1 MKNNYTL
8 NIEDIPVKEAHKLD
22 QNKLSGFLTGKLE
35 NFTGIK
41 KIGQFNGGQSNPTF
55 VIECLEGYRYVL
67 RKKPP
72 GKLLPSA
79 HAVDR
84 EHRVQKALYQTNVP
98 VAKMYLYCEDEN
110 IIGTTFYLMEYLE
123 GRVFEDTTLP
133 GHTSVDRTAIYN
145 SMNKTLA
152 ALHTIKPKD
161 VGLENFGRPGSY
173 FLRQLKRWSQQW
185 ELSKQQDIP
194 EMPLL
199 IDWLSKH
206 IPDSDETTIV
216 HGDYRLGN
224 LIYDLNEPKVIAVLD
239 WELSTLGHPLADL
252 GYSLMLHEEDF
263 EVRKGFSLKNL
274 DLESLGIPTKN
285 YLVQKYCEMVDREV
299 INPNFYIV
307 FSMFRN
313 VAILEGVLSR
323 GRAGNAASSL
333 AEEKGALAKPIAKIA
348 WDLVKNSTLN

>member
-1 MKNNYTL
+1 MRNKFVL
-8 NIEDIPVKEAHKLD
+8 SIEDIPVKQAHMFNIRQLND
-22 QNKLSGFLTGKLE
+22 YLEDKLE
-35 NFTGIK
+35 GFSEISK
-41 KIGQFNGGQSNPTF
+41 VGQFNAGQSNPTF
-55 VIECLEGYRYVL
+55 VIETLDNKRFVL

-84 EHRVQKALYQTNVP
+84 EYKVQKALYNTDVP
-98 VAKMYLYCEDEN
+98 VPKMYLYCDDQTVV
-110 IIGTTFYLMEYLE
+110 GTEFYIMEYLE

-133 GHTSVDRTAIYN
+133 GHSSQDRTLIYD
-145 SMNKTLA
+145 SMNETLA
-152 ALHTIKPKD
+152 SLHKVNPAD
-161 VGLENFGRPGSY
+161 VGLEDFGRPGSY

-199 IDWLSKH
+199 IDWLSKN
-206 IPDSDETTIV
+206 IPESDETTIV

-252 GYSLMLHEEDF
+252 GYNLMLHEEDSD
-263 EVRKGFSLKNL
+263 VRSGFSLKNL
-274 DLESLGIPTKN
+274 DLVKLGIPTKD
-285 YLVQKYCEMVDREV
+285 YLVKKYCEMVNRDI
-299 INPNFYIV
+299 INPNYYIA

-313 VAILEGVLSR
+313 VAILEGVLAR
-323 GRAGNAASSL
+323 GRAGNASSSL
-333 AEEKGALAKPIAKIA
+333 AEEKGALGKPIAKIA
-348 WDLVKNSTLN
+348 WDLVQHSKLD

>member
-8 NIEDIPVKEAHKLD
+8 NLEDLPVKEAHKLD
-22 QNKLSGFLTGKLE
+22 QKKLSDFLIGKLV
-35 NFTGIK
+35 NFSSIN
-41 KIGQFNGGQSNPTF
+41 KIGQFNEGQSNPTY
-55 VIECLEGYRYVL
+55 VIESLEGYRYVL

-84 EHRVQKALYQTNVP
+84 EYKVQKALYETDVP

-110 IIGTTFYLMEYLE
+110 IVGTPFYIMEYLE
-123 GRVFEDTTLP
+123 GRVFLDTTLP
-133 GHTSVDRTAIYN
+133 GHTSEDRTAIYN
-145 SMNKTLA
+145 SMNETLA
-152 ALHTIKPKD
+152 ALHNINHEAI
-161 VGLENFGRPGSY
+161 GLENFGRPGSY
-173 FLRQLKRWSQQW
+173 FVRQLKRWSQQW

-199 IDWLSKH
+199 IDWLSTN
-206 IPDSDETTIV
+206 IPISEETTIV

-252 GYSLMLHEEDF
+252 GYNLMLHEEDF
-263 EVRKGFSLKNL
+263 NVRDGFSLKNL
-274 DLESLGIPTKN
+274 DLKGLGIPTKE
-285 YLVQKYCEMVDREV
+285 YLVQKYCEMVNREI

-313 VAILEGVLSR
+313 VAILEGVLAR
-323 GRAGNAASSL
+323 GRAGNASSSL

-348 WDLVKNSTLN
+348 WDLVKNSCLD